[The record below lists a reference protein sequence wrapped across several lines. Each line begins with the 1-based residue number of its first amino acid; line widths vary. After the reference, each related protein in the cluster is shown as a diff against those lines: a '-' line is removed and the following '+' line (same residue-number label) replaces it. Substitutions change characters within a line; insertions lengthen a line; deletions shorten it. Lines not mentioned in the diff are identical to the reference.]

1 MSLNIEIV
9 HTQVQIFTWFTANK
23 LVVNK
28 DKTQSII
35 FSLREIGEN
44 SKTIKLLGI
53 HLDTKMTWE
62 AHADHLVKTISKKLF
77 VLRQLRSEVN
87 DKTLVTA
94 YHALVHSNITYAI
107 LVWGHSTHLRK
118 VFNQQRRCIRVLG
131 GLGYRDDCRYIFKTF
146 KILTVPCIY
155 ILQCVLYMYLLLS
168 IHSRL
173 HKTQNSTRYY
183 CVKFYNALPWHLKNM
198 DFKPFKLHLK
208 QLLTEN
214 AFYSFEEF
222 YSFIKSL

>member
-1 MSLNIEIV
+1 
-9 HTQVQIFTWFTANK
+9 
-23 LVVNK
+23 
-28 DKTQSII
+28 
-35 FSLREIGEN
+35 
-44 SKTIKLLGI
+44 
-53 HLDTKMTWE
+53 MTWE

-131 GLGYRDDCRYIFKTF
+131 GLGYRDDCRDIFKTF

-155 ILQCVLYMYLLLS
+155 I
-168 IHSRL
+168 
-173 HKTQNSTRYY
+173 
-183 CVKFYNALPWHLKNM
+183 FYNAHSIC
-198 DFKPFKLHLK
+198 
-208 QLLTEN
+208 TR
-214 AFYSFEEF
+214 
-222 YSFIKSL
+222 IKTITAR

>member
-1 MSLNIEIV
+1 MSLNIEIE

-107 LVWGHSTHLRK
+107 LFT
-118 VFNQQRRCIRVLG
+118 
-131 GLGYRDDCRYIFKTF
+131 Y
-146 KILTVPCIY
+146 
-155 ILQCVLYMYLLLS
+155 
-168 IHSRL
+168 
-173 HKTQNSTRYY
+173 
-183 CVKFYNALPWHLKNM
+183 VKFLTSRGDVFVFWVDLVTEMTVETYLKHLGPVYRSEIKLIVIKCEINWTRDQIEPIEVPDSWVNRALKFNS
-198 DFKPFKLHLK
+198 
-208 QLLTEN
+208 N
-214 AFYSFEEF
+214 
-222 YSFIKSL
+222 